1 MGCAAEENANIR
13 RPMAI
18 EKTLIIFKPDCMQK
32 KLVGTVLDRFE
43 RSGFEVVGCKMLRLT
58 SPLLRQHYAH
68 IADKPFYPGLEQFM
82 GSHPVIAMA
91 LRGENAIARVREM
104 LGATDSRKAAK
115 GTIRADFGVDN
126 QVNILHA
133 SDSVENG
140 LAEISRFFTANELF

>member
-1 MGCAAEENANIR
+1 M
-13 RPMAI
+13 
-18 EKTLIIFKPDCMQK
+18 EKTLIIFKPDCVQK
-32 KLVGTVLDRFE
+32 KHVGTVLARFE
-43 RSGFEVVGCKMLRLT
+43 KAGFEIIACKMLKLS

-82 GSHPVIAMA
+82 ASGPVIAMA
-91 LRGENAIARVREM
+91 LRGDNAIARVREM
-104 LGATDSRKAAK
+104 LGATDSRKAAP

-140 LAEISRFFTANELF
+140 VAEIGRFFKDDEVFA